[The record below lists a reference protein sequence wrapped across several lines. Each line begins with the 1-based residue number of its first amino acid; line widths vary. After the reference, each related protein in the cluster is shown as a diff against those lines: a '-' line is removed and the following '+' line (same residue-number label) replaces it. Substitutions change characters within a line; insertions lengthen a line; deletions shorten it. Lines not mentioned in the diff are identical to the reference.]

1 MTGLVSV
8 PVFAEDD
15 PAILNEGFGA
25 DATTAQANQA
35 APGSV
40 IEPVGPTFWDY
51 ISMVLG
57 LGVVVVIIMV
67 IFHAIKKG
75 MHKKIVENELIKV
88 LGSKIITGNK
98 ILHLIEVGNSMY
110 LIGSS
115 SEALSLISEVS
126 DKETKDTL
134 KMRASQAQ
142 VNPVKGFGDLIMGFL
157 NRKQSKGQTVDHS
170 INFMKEQRSRL
181 QRLNK

>member
-1 MTGLVSV
+1 MTGLVSIS
-8 PVFAEDD
+8 VFAQEE
-15 PAILNEGFGA
+15 PGILSEGY
-25 DATTAQANQA
+25 ATEKDAQAPDTA
-35 APGSV
+35 ATQH

-67 IFHAIKKG
+67 IFYAIKKG

-98 ILHLIEVGNSMY
+98 ILHLIEIGNSVY

-115 SEALSLISEVS
+115 NESLSLISEVS

-134 KMRASQAQ
+134 KLKASQTQ
-142 VNPVKGFGDLIMGFL
+142 VNPVKGFGDMIMGFL
-157 NRKQSKGQTVDHS
+157 NRRQQKKEVVDHS

>member
-1 MTGLVSV
+1 MAGIISVS
-8 PVFAEDD
+8 VFAEDEHS
-15 PAILNEGFGA
+15 ILNEGYGTENTTQTA
-25 DATTAQANQA
+25 DAAQSR
-35 APGSV
+35 SV
-40 IEPVGPTFWDY
+40 EPVGPTFWDY

-67 IFHAIKKG
+67 IFYAIKKG
-75 MHKKIVENELIKV
+75 MHKKIVENELIRV

-98 ILHLIEVGNSMY
+98 MLHLIEVGNSMY

-115 SEALSLISEVS
+115 NEALSLISEVS

-134 KMRASQAQ
+134 KLRSSQAKL
-142 VNPVKGFGDLIMGFL
+142 NSVKGFGDLIMGFL
-157 NRKQSKGQTVDHS
+157 NRRRPKGQTVDHS